1 MSNDLSEFKPTR
13 LGVAALLAVV
23 FALVLIDVV
32 GEAGNGASWG
42 HIALE
47 VAILV
52 VTAAGFWML
61 IRQRDAARRDLTAA
75 RVEAE
80 QWREESQEL
89 MRGLSVAIDNQ
100 FQRWQLSKSETE
112 VGLLLLKGLSHQEIA
127 DARGVSERTVREQAR
142 AIYRKSALPGRSAL
156 SAFFL
161 EDLLLPI
168 DQEQEA
174 A

>member
-1 MSNDLSEFKPTR
+1 MRRFA
-13 LGVAALLAVV
+13 GVFL
-23 FALVLIDVV
+23 
-32 GEAGNGASWG
+32 
-42 HIALE
+42 
-47 VAILV
+47 AILV
-52 VTAAGFWML
+52 VTAAGIWLL

-100 FQRWQLSKSETE
+100 FRRWQLTKSETE

-127 DARGVSERTVREQAR
+127 DVRQVSERTVREQAR
-142 AIYRKSALPGRSAL
+142 AIYRKSGCSGRSTL

-168 DQEQEA
+168 EQEQQA